1 MIYLDKSVQV
11 CIQFRIRRETVSDV
25 VASYHKSQSALLQMA
40 PLPHVGDT
48 DHTRHSVKLESS
60 FGLPMH

>member
-40 PLPHVGDT
+40 PLPHVGDS
-48 DHTRHSVKLESS
+48 DHTLESS